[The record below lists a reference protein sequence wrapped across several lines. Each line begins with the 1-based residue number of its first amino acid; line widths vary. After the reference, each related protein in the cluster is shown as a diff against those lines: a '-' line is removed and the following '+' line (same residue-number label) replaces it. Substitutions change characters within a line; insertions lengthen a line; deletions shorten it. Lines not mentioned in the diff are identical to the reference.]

1 MSLSEAFADAARRQP
16 RRAALRRGD
25 EALDLGQLLARVEA
39 AAEALSAADG
49 DGPVGLD
56 AADPFALAE
65 GFFAARRAGRTA
77 VVHAEGVPPRL
88 RREREER
95 LRALLPLRSDETVFF
110 SSGSVSRGKAI
121 PLSGDRILFSALAY
135 PERVGLRP
143 DDRVAVAVPI
153 GQIFGF
159 VRGIVNS
166 LLVGAESI
174 FFAPRRDALA
184 EADARGASF
193 ALMPPA
199 HLALSA
205 HSAGRLRLRGAL
217 TAGGPLAEA
226 AAARIESERGV
237 PVRFGYGLTETAA
250 LGSRQHFDRPRR
262 SGSSGPPAP
271 GLAFTIADAEGEP
284 VAPGE
289 SGEIRIAGRSVF
301 RGYADPAE
309 ASPFDA
315 AGRLRTGDLGYLDE
329 AGEVHVRGRM
339 SESIRAHGR
348 FLCAEE
354 VEEAVL
360 EKAGVREAA
369 AVPLG
374 DSFGLLLA
382 TDDASERFLEEVR
395 AYVSER
401 LPLFAR
407 PRRLRRAET
416 IPRTAAGKLDRRA
429 AAKWFE
435 S

>member
-1 MSLSEAFADAARRQP
+1 MSLFEAFAEAARRQP
-16 RRAALRRGD
+16 RRPALRRGD
-25 EALDLGQLLARVEA
+25 EAMDLGQLLARAEAMADALA
-39 AAEALSAADG
+39 AAEEG
-49 DGPVGLD
+49 GPIPLD
-56 AADPFALAE
+56 AGDPLALAA

-77 VVHAEGVPPRL
+77 VVHAEAVPPLL
-88 RREREER
+88 RHEREER
-95 LRALLPLRSDETVFF
+95 LRALLPARSDETVFF

-143 DDRVAVAVPI
+143 DDRVAVCVPA

-174 FFAPRRDALA
+174 FFAPRRDPLA

-193 ALMPPA
+193 ALLPPA
-199 HLALSA
+199 HLSLSA
-205 HSAGRLRLRGAL
+205 QAGGRLGLRGAL

-226 AAARIESERGV
+226 AAARIEGERGV
-237 PVRFGYGLTETAA
+237 AVRFGYGLTETTA

-262 SGSSGPPAP
+262 SGSCGPPAP
-271 GLAFTIADAEGEP
+271 GLTFTITDADGAAL
-284 VAPGE
+284 APGE
-289 SGEIRIAGRSVF
+289 SGEIRIAGRTVF

-315 AGRLRTGDLGYLDE
+315 AGRLRTGDLGFLDD
-329 AGEVHVRGRM
+329 AGEVHVRGRI

-354 VEEAVL
+354 VEEAL
-360 EKAGVREAA
+360 MEKAGVREAA

-382 TDDASERFLEEVR
+382 ADDASESFLEEVR
-395 AYVSER
+395 AHVSER

-407 PRRLRRAET
+407 PRRLRRADA
-416 IPRTAAGKLDRRA
+416 IPRTPAGKLDRRA
-429 AAKWFE
+429 AARWFE